1 MLYLVVKTSLEEVER
16 LGSYYEAGRGQW
28 YLNPLKAEKCEYAI
42 ITVKGSRKIKA
53 VYKINGWKK
62 TLPHRYQFEGI
73 PDVALNDALV
83 GKTLNSNLF
92 KKGQRNPI
100 SYVEEKDLLEK

>member
-1 MLYLVVKTSLEEVER
+1 MYLVVKTSLEEVEKQ
-16 LGSYYEAGRGQW
+16 GSLYEAGRGQW
-28 YLNPLKAEKCEYAI
+28 YINLFKAERCSHAI
-42 ITVKGSRKIKA
+42 ITLKGSRKVKA
-53 VYKINGWKK
+53 VYKIGDWKK

-73 PDVALNDALV
+73 PDVALNNALV

-100 SYVEEKDLLEK
+100 SYVEESDLLEN